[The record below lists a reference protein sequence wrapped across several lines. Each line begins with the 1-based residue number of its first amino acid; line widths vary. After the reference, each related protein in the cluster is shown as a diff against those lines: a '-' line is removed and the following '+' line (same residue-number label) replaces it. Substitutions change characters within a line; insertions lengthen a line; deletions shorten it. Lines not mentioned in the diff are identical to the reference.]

1 MAVSNTQ
8 KTKKEESQKIEKIKG
23 RAMLQWIGKEAPK
36 SIEWYPAQ
44 EKEVYGDIN
53 SKDFNKIFW
62 GDNKQVLAHLLK
74 DYRGKVD
81 LIYIDPPFDSKA
93 DYVKK
98 VKVKGLEIQGLEQNV
113 IEQMQYTDIW
123 EKDEYLQFMYERL
136 IIMREL
142 LSDKGS
148 IYLHCDWHKNSYL
161 RLIMDEIFGFDN
173 FQNEI
178 VWHYHG
184 GTKPE
189 KKFGR
194 KHDTILFYTKNK
206 EENIFNIQKQAHT
219 KPERFDK
226 VDSDGRLYRQDSKNS
241 KIFYL
246 DDGKKADDVWS
257 MFLESEMAS
266 IIGTEP
272 ERNGYPTQK
281 PEALLE
287 RIIKASSN
295 EGDLVM
301 DCFMGSGTTCAVAQ
315 RLGRR
320 WIGCDINKGAIL
332 TTTERLQKILKE
344 QEKASDKKDSKM
356 VNAFKVYNVNHYDVF
371 NNDQE
376 AINLIR
382 EIYCIEKLSGD
393 FDGYLGNDFVKIVSP
408 NRVLNNEDMF
418 LVIENIKKNI
428 KDFKVLK
435 KTQGKED
442 NKKVFENKVIVYC
455 SGLSMD
461 VRDFTRKKNKTG
473 VEIEIRDIQ
482 VDKKGLSFKESP
494 EVMVDYKVS
503 GKKIKIEVK
512 DYYSPLLMKKLEI
525 ENEGRL
531 SFTER
536 TKLFDFRQA
545 IEHIV
550 IDVNYGEG
558 QKNKKDIS
566 FNADVFV
573 HKEKK
578 NSIVETV
585 YEHEYEK
592 SGEYKVAVKVVD
604 ILGEEVMYEI
614 PEKII
619 IK

>member
-8 KTKKEESQKIEKIKG
+8 KNKKEESQKIEKIKG

-148 IYLHCDWHKNSYL
+148 IYLHCDWHKDSYL
-161 RLIMDEIFGFDN
+161 RLIMDEVFGADN
-173 FQNEI
+173 FRSSI
-178 VWHYHG
+178 IW
-184 GTKPE
+184 
-189 KKFGR
+189 
-194 KHDTILFYTKNK
+194 DTSIPYVAGNKWLSNNWIYSQATIMYYTKTVNDYIFNK
-206 EENIFNIQKQAHT
+206 ETFDVKQPSGDISK
-219 KPERFDK
+219 KPVK
-226 VDSDGRLYRQDSKNS
+226 
-241 KIFYL
+241 
-246 DDGKKADDVWS
+246 DVWTDIQNFS
-257 MFLESEMAS
+257 GFLGAKDDKTS
-266 IIGTEP
+266 
-272 ERNGYPTQK
+272 YPTQK

-382 EIYCIEKLSGD
+382 EIYGIEKLSGD

>member
-1 MAVSNTQ
+1 MSDFSKSKYTEIDENGKRFKIVNGY
-8 KTKKEESQKIEKIKG
+8 KK
-23 RAMLQWIGKEAPK
+23 
-36 SIEWYPAQ
+36 Y
-44 EKEVYGDIN
+44 
-53 SKDFNKIFW
+53 
-62 GDNKQVLAHLLK
+62 
-74 DYRGKVD
+74 
-81 LIYIDPPFDSKA
+81 
-93 DYVKK
+93 
-98 VKVKGLEIQGLEQNV
+98 
-113 IEQMQYTDIW
+113 
-123 EKDEYLQFMYERL
+123 
-136 IIMREL
+136 
-142 LSDKGS
+142 
-148 IYLHCDWHKNSYL
+148 
-161 RLIMDEIFGFDN
+161 
-173 FQNEI
+173 
-178 VWHYHG
+178 
-184 GTKPE
+184 
-189 KKFGR
+189 
-194 KHDTILFYTKNK
+194 
-206 EENIFNIQKQAHT
+206 
-219 KPERFDK
+219 
-226 VDSDGRLYRQDSKNS
+226 
-241 KIFYL
+241 
-246 DDGKKADDVWS
+246 
-257 MFLESEMAS
+257 
-266 IIGTEP
+266 EP
-272 ERNGYPTQK
+272 ENGIPVDDTWDIPIENVMSSNLTNYPTQK
-281 PEALLE
+281 PEALL
-287 RIIKASSN
+287 KGFTN

-344 QEKASDKKDSKM
+344 QEGNKNQTKLELKDKKKESKKNKDNLENTTDSKSL
-356 VNAFKVYNVNHYDVF
+356 NAFKVYNVNHYDVF

-382 EIYCIEKLSGD
+382 EIYGIEKLSGD

-461 VRDFTRKKNKTG
+461 VRDFTRKENKTG

-494 EVMVDYKVS
+494 EVIVDYKVS